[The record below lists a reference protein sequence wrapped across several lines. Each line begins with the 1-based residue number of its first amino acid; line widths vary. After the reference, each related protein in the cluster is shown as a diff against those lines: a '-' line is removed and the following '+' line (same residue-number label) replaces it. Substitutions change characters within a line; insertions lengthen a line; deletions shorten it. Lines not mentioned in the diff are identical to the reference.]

1 MGLPGSM
8 RWTSAT
14 TTRAIV
20 VAAFLFLQFVVP
32 AVLLFARRPAR
43 FGWQMFAAHTNAPAI
58 AAEHADGSRALL
70 RVDDYF
76 AFRRGDLDPA
86 VFERL
91 PAHICAVD
99 PAIAIVYVRRTPDA
113 AIEAHRCR

>member
-1 MGLPGSM
+1 M
-8 RWTSAT
+8 RWTPGT
-14 TTRAIV
+14 TVRAV
-20 VAAFLFLQFVVP
+20 LVAAFLVVQFVVP

-43 FGWQMFAAHTNAPAI
+43 FGWQMFATHTNAPAI

-86 VFERL
+86 AFERL
-91 PAHICAVD
+91 PAHVCAVD
-99 PAIAIVYVRRTPDA
+99 PTITTVYVRRTPDA
-113 AIEAHRCR
+113 SIEAHPCR